1 MLSAFVRELPLP
13 EPLRALFCGMLE
25 ITSGIQKISSCAL
38 PAAQKTALTLGVTAF
53 GGFCGLM
60 QTKSV
65 TSGTGLSINYYA
77 FVKLMQ
83 GLFAYLLTMLILTL
97 I

>member
-1 MLSAFVRELPLP
+1 
-13 EPLRALFCGMLE
+13 
-25 ITSGIQKISSCAL
+25 
-38 PAAQKTALTLGVTAF
+38 
-53 GGFCGLM
+53 M